1 MRRYKAD
8 IIVSQSKIDALLV
21 QKLKMKEDVL
31 TRYRRLDEVEAGI
44 DARRMSISKNLR
56 NRGISMAIVI

>member
-44 DARRMSISKNLR
+44 DARRMSISN
-56 NRGISMAIVI
+56 